1 MDTGKRIYDL
11 VIVGGGAC
19 GLAAAAE
26 ASEKGL
32 DVIVLEKRSALGGN
46 GMFAGGLLGAETH
59 VQKRQMHDVRK
70 DEVFQA
76 AMSYTHWITNAR
88 ILRRFIDRTPDTIQW
103 LEDKGVPLYVDNYI
117 PGQKLWTYHK
127 PVGNQ
132 AAILMKTLMN
142 EIKDANVPIMTNTPV
157 KEILR
162 DENGVI
168 CGVRAEHLEQDV
180 EYFGKNV
187 MIATGGYS
195 GNKEMLQKY
204 FPYYDENMILWG
216 LAHNGDGI
224 RMVTEA
230 GADNVGLGIL
240 QLSGPHVP
248 DAMGIKV
255 KTPNGDLFTKVS
267 ALAREPYMVWVNKH
281 GKRFADEKVGLI
293 GHEGINSVVMQKDQT
308 IFTIFDDDTVDYMEN
323 HGLVK
328 GLTFDESGLYERSGL
343 HGLRDQMDILTE
355 GYMYI
360 EHVDAEKCRGCGTC
374 VVNCPASTI
383 TLDTIV
389 AQKDEMSPC
398 RFACPAHVDM
408 RSYNHLLRMGRKYE
422 AMDTLAA
429 HHPMPSVT
437 GRVCPHFCE
446 SECARCEIDEAV
458 NINQIE
464 RFLGDEILKTTPEA
478 AADTHTEK
486 IAIIGAGPA
495 GLSCAYFLKKA
506 GYPVTVFEASDEPG
520 GMLMSSIPAFRLPKD
535 VVRKQIAYYKA
546 MGIAFRCGV
555 TVGKDVT
562 IKDLR
567 KQGYQSFFVAIGLQY
582 GGKLNI
588 PGEDAAGVAA
598 GFEFARQVNL
608 GGKTELKGNVVVIGG
623 GNIAADVA
631 RTAVRCGADKV
642 DLYCLESD
650 TEIPMGDADR
660 TACEND
666 GVSIHVGWGPVEVL
680 QEGGNCSGVRFQKC
694 ISVRDAEGRFAPS
707 LDACVMETAKCGTV
721 LYCIGQKAAWGELLA
736 DTKAELNANGTVKAA
751 PVTLQTAE
759 KDIFAGGDACHG
771 QKYIVD
777 AIATGKEGAVSIERY
792 LAGQDLA
799 QGRGSCRKVT
809 NPPHDN
815 MPQIPRSN
823 AAERTPENIVGD
835 FSIVN
840 QGLGEEQITAEA
852 HRCMTCGSL
861 ATINYSTECARCRNC
876 ESSCPEQAIQKA
888 PVYKTRPLVKRADTI
903 GELAEWIGTDPKA
916 LQKTIDTYNDGCDH
930 GHDTEMAKDPY
941 YLRPVRKGPFYAIEC
956 HTAFLSTIGGI
967 RIDEYMRVLDKNEEP
982 IPHLYAGGND
992 TGGWEDFTYNVVLSG
1007 STLAFA
1013 MNSGR
1018 MIVDEIA
1025 QEREAGAEGKNNA

>member
-1 MDTGKRIYDL
+1 MDTGKKIYDL
-11 VIVGGGAC
+11 IIVGGGAC

-32 DVIVLEKRSALGGN
+32 DVIILEKRSALGGN

-76 AMSYTHWITNAR
+76 AMSYAHWLTNAR
-88 ILRRFIDRTPDTIQW
+88 ILRRFIDRTPDTIKW

-132 AAILMKTLMN
+132 AAILMKTLME
-142 EIKDANVPIMTNTPV
+142 EIKEANIPIMTNTPA
-157 KEILR
+157 KEILK
-162 DENGVI
+162 DENGAI
-168 CGVRAEHLEQDV
+168 CGVRAEHMDNDV
-180 EYFGKNV
+180 DYFGRNV

-195 GNKEMLQKY
+195 GNKEMLKKY
-204 FPYYDENMILWG
+204 YAYYVDDMILWG

-248 DAMGIKV
+248 DACGIKV
-255 KTPNGDLFTKVS
+255 KIPEGDLFTKVS

-293 GHEGINSVVMQKDQT
+293 GHEGINAVVIQKDQT
-308 IFTIFDDDTVDYMEN
+308 IFSVFDDDTVDYMEN

-343 HGLRDQMDILTE
+343 HGLRDQMDNLTE

-360 EHVDAEKCRGCGTC
+360 EHVDEEKCKGCGIC

-389 AQKDEMSPC
+389 EEKNEMSPC
-398 RFACPAHVDM
+398 RFACPAHVDI
-408 RSYNHLLRMGRKYE
+408 RSYNHLLRMGRKKD
-422 AMDTLAA
+422 AMAKLSE
-429 HHPMPSVT
+429 HHPMPAVT

-446 SECARCEIDEAV
+446 DECARCDVDEAV

-464 RFLGDEILKTTPEA
+464 RFLGDEILKTAPA
-478 AADTHTEK
+478 MVPNTHEEK
-486 IAIIGAGPA
+486 IAVIGAGPA
-495 GLSCAYFLKKA
+495 GLSCAYFLKQA
-506 GYPVTVFEASDEPG
+506 GYPVTVFEASDEAG
-520 GMLMSSIPAFRLPKD
+520 GMLLSSIPSFRLPKD
-535 VVRKQIAYYKA
+535 VVRKQIAYYKSL
-546 MGIAFRCGV
+546 GIEMRCGV
-555 TVGKDVT
+555 TVGKD
-562 IKDLR
+562 ISIEDLR
-567 KQGYQSFFVAIGLQY
+567 KQGYRSFFIAVGLQH

-588 PGEDAAGVAA
+588 PGEDAAGVAS
-598 GFEFARQVNL
+598 GFDFAKQVNL
-608 GGKTELKGNVVVIGG
+608 DGKTAIKGNTVVIGG

-631 RTAVRCGADKV
+631 RMAVRCGADRV
-642 DLYCLESD
+642 DLYCLECD
-650 TEIPMGDADR
+650 TDMPMGETDR
-660 TACEND
+660 AECEKD
-666 GVSIHVGWGPVEVL
+666 GVVIHAGWGPVEIL
-680 QEGGNCSGVRFQKC
+680 NQNGHCSGVRFRKC
-694 ISVRDAEGRFAPS
+694 VSVQDAEGKFAPS
-707 LDACVMETAKCGTV
+707 FDACVTDEVRCDHV
-721 LYCIGQKAAWGELLA
+721 LYCIGQKAEWGELLA
-736 DTKAELNANGTVKAA
+736 GSKVELNPNGTVKAE
-751 PVTLQTAE
+751 PITLQTAH

-771 QKYIVD
+771 QKYVVD
-777 AIATGKEGAVSIERY
+777 AIAAGKESAVSIERY
-792 LAGQDLA
+792 LTGADIA
-799 QGRGSCRKVT
+799 QGRNAYRKVE

-815 MPQIPRSN
+815 IPLASRNN
-823 AAERTPENIVGD
+823 ASMREPDSIAGD
-835 FSIVN
+835 FAIVN
-840 QGLGEEQITAEA
+840 QGLDEEQITAEV

-861 ATINYSTECARCRNC
+861 ATINFSTECARCRNC
-876 ESSCPEQAIQKA
+876 ETSCPEKAIEKA
-888 PVYKTRPLVKRADTI
+888 PVYKAKPLVKRAETI
-903 GELAEWIGTDPKA
+903 EELAEWIGTDPA
-916 LQKTIDTYNDGCDH
+916 VLCKTIDTYNVSCDH
-930 GHDTEMAKDPY
+930 GHDVEMAKDPY

-956 HTAFLSTIGGI
+956 HTAFLATVGGI
-967 RIDEYMRVLDKNEEP
+967 RIDEYLHVLDKEEEP

-992 TGGWEDFTYNVVLSG
+992 TGGWEDFTYNVILSG
-1007 STLAFA
+1007 STLSFA
-1013 MNSGR
+1013 INSGR

-1025 QEREAGAEGKNNA
+1025 EEKANGSEREQE